1 MMLKLKCLVA
11 VLVAMT
17 AMSAPA
23 DSLFKQSAGRWGNPI
38 ANKRPKLDV
47 GDIVTVMV
55 REVTDASTQS
65 NTNTKKESDVSA
77 QANPTAN
84 GFLTATR
91 QQGGFD
97 ITNASKLPNWDIQLE
112 NEHKGT
118 GQTKRTNKLTTA
130 ISCLV
135 TEVNNDNGTVSI
147 KGEKKVA
154 VNREFSILSVS
165 GMVRTRDIGADNTIS
180 SSQIANA
187 NIELKGRGPL
197 WNNQRRGWFKKILD
211 WFSPF

>member
-1 MMLKLKCLVA
+1 MNRMKYLILSLA
-11 VLVAMT
+11 LLT
-17 AMSAPA
+17 AASASA

-38 ANKRPKLDV
+38 ANKRPKLEV
-47 GDIVTVMV
+47 GDIVTVLV

-97 ITNASKLPNWDIQLE
+97 ITNASKLPNWDIQVE

-118 GQTKRTNKLTTA
+118 GQTKRTNKLTTS

-135 TEVNNDNGTVSI
+135 TDVNNENGTVSI

-165 GMVRTRDIGADNTIS
+165 GMVRTRDIGPDNTVNS
-180 SSQIANA
+180 AQIANA
-187 NIELKGRGPL
+187 TIELKGRGPL
-197 WNNQRRGWFKKILD
+197 WNNQRRGWFMKLLD